1 MELDSSDNVF
11 DAMAHDGE
19 LLDVIESFPKRNMNE
34 WKAKS
39 WKEKEHWGFE

>member
-1 MELDSSDNVF
+1 
-11 DAMAHDGE
+11 MAHDGE